1 MNSNAYLNLN
11 NQKRS
16 GLSSAI
22 KNCIKLSLIEEKS
35 YKDWYKDCPLKL
47 KNWIDGNNFKSTSG
61 SVLLFP
67 DSKLNISE
75 VFAIVG
81 NKNIFWEIAKI
92 KKSLPKGNYKV
103 FPPKNNNISIYA
115 VAWALENYNFSP
127 FISKEQKSILFINQ
141 AQLCIEEKNLKEVLP
156 LINGVFLARDLINL
170 PANLM
175 NPEKIEEISIEI
187 AKFHNAEVKI
197 IKGEKLKNN
206 FPAIYTVGRAAE
218 ESPRLIDLHLIKDK
232 KFPNITLVGKGVTFD
247 SGGLDLKPAK
257 AMEIMKKDMGGA
269 AIAMGLVH
277 SLILENLDANI
288 RLIIPTVENA
298 VSRKSMRPLDVIR
311 TRSGIDVEIGN
322 TDAEGRLILADALN
336 YANEQ
341 NPDLL
346 IDFAT
351 LTGAARVAL
360 GTELPALFSNNSHE
374 SLRLISVANKV
385 NDPIFQM
392 PLHKPYERFLNK
404 ANGAL
409 SSTGSSAYGGAITAA
424 LFLQKFIKKET
435 NWMHLDVMAWNIESL
450 PGRPLG
456 GEATSLRALFYY
468 LKDYIKN
475 YQ

>member
-22 KNCIKLSLIEEKS
+22 KNCIRLSLIEEKS
-35 YKDWYKDCPLKL
+35 FKDWYKDCPLKL
-47 KNWIDGNNFKSTSG
+47 KNWIDGNNFKPTSG

-92 KKSLPKGNYKV
+92 KKSLPKGSYKV

-127 FISKEQKSILFINQ
+127 FISKAQKSISFINQ
-141 AQLCIEEKNLKEVLP
+141 AQLCIEERNLKKVLP

-170 PANLM
+170 PANLI
-175 NPEKIEEISIEI
+175 NPEKIEEISLEV
-187 AKFHNAEVKI
+187 AKFHNAEINI
-197 IKGEKLKNN
+197 IKGEKLKKN

-218 ESPRLIDLHLIKDK
+218 EGPRLIDLHLLKDK

-257 AMEIMKKDMGGA
+257 AMELMKKDMGGA
-269 AIAMGLVH
+269 AIAMGLAH
-277 SLILENLDANI
+277 SLLLENLDVNI

-360 GTELPALFSNNSHE
+360 GTELPALFSNNRHE
-374 SLRLISVANKV
+374 SLRLISAANKV

>member
-35 YKDWYKDCPLKL
+35 FKDWYKDCPLKL
-47 KNWIDGNNFKSTSG
+47 KNWIDGNNFKPTSG

-103 FPPKNNNISIYA
+103 FPPKSNNISIYA

-175 NPEKIEEISIEI
+175 NPEKIEEISLEI
-187 AKFHNAEVKI
+187 AHNAEVKI

-257 AMEIMKKDMGGA
+257 AMELMKKDMGGA
-269 AIAMGLVH
+269 AIAMGLAH
-277 SLILENLDANI
+277 SLLMENLDVNI

>member
-16 GLSSAI
+16 GLSSTI
-22 KNCIKLSLIEEKS
+22 KDCIKLSLIEEKS
-35 YKDWYKDCPLKL
+35 FKAWYKGCSLKL
-47 KNWIDGNNFKSTSG
+47 KNWIDGNGFKPLSG
-61 SVLLFP
+61 SVLLCP

-92 KKSLPKGNYKV
+92 KKSLPNGSYKV

-127 FISKEQKSILFINQ
+127 FISKEQTSTLFINQ
-141 AQLCIEEKNLKEVLP
+141 ARLCIEEKNLKEVLP

-170 PANLM
+170 PANVM
-175 NPEKIEEISIEI
+175 NPEKIEEISLEI
-187 AKFHNAEVKI
+187 AKFHNAEIKI
-197 IKGEKLKNN
+197 IKGEKLKKN
-206 FPAIYTVGRAAE
+206 FPTIYTVGRAAE
-218 ESPRLIDLHLIKDK
+218 ESPRLIDLHLRKDK

-257 AMEIMKKDMGGA
+257 AMELMKKDMGGA
-269 AIAMGLVH
+269 AIAMGLAH
-277 SLILENLDANI
+277 SLMLENLDVNI

-311 TRSGIDVEIGN
+311 TRSGVDVEIGN
-322 TDAEGRLILADALN
+322 TDAEGRLILADALD

-360 GTELPALFSNNSHE
+360 GTELPALFSNNTHE

-409 SSTGSSAYGGAITAA
+409 SSTGSSSYGGAITAA

-435 NWMHLDVMAWNIESL
+435 DWMHLDVMAWNIESL

>member
-16 GLSSAI
+16 GLSSTI

-35 YKDWYKDCPLKL
+35 FKAWYKGCSLKL
-47 KNWIDGNNFKSTSG
+47 KNWIDGNGFKPLSG
-61 SVLLFP
+61 SVLLCP

-92 KKSLPKGNYKV
+92 KKSLPNGSYKV

-127 FISKEQKSILFINQ
+127 FISKEQISTLFINQ
-141 AQLCIEEKNLKEVLP
+141 AKLCIEEKNLKEVLP

-170 PANLM
+170 PANVM
-175 NPEKIEEISIEI
+175 NPEKIEEISLEI
-187 AKFHNAEVKI
+187 AKFHNAEIKI
-197 IKGEKLKNN
+197 IKGEKLKKN
-206 FPAIYTVGRAAE
+206 FPTIYTVGRAAE
-218 ESPRLIDLHLIKDK
+218 ESPRLIDLHLRKDK

-257 AMEIMKKDMGGA
+257 AMELMKKDMGGA
-269 AIAMGLVH
+269 AIAMGLAH
-277 SLILENLDANI
+277 SLILENLDVNI

-298 VSRKSMRPLDVIR
+298 VSRKSMRPLDIIR

-360 GTELPALFSNNSHE
+360 GTELPALFSNNTHE

-409 SSTGSSAYGGAITAA
+409 SSTGSSSYGGAITAA

-435 NWMHLDVMAWNIESL
+435 DWMHLDVMAWNIESL

>member
-16 GLSSAI
+16 GLSSTI
-22 KNCIKLSLIEEKS
+22 KNCIKLSLIEENS
-35 YKDWYKDCPLKL
+35 FKDWYKDCSLKL
-47 KNWIDGNNFKSTSG
+47 KNWIDGNGFKPRSG
-61 SVLLFP
+61 SVLLYP

-103 FPPKNNNISIYA
+103 FPPKSNNISIYA

-127 FISKEQKSILFINQ
+127 FISKAQKSILFINQ

-175 NPEKIEEISIEI
+175 NPEKIEEISLEI

-197 IKGEKLKNN
+197 IKDEKLKNN

-257 AMEIMKKDMGGA
+257 AMELMKKDMGGA
-269 AIAMGLVH
+269 AIAMGLAH
-277 SLILENLDANI
+277 SLILENLDVNI

-374 SLRLISVANKV
+374 SFRLISAANKV

-409 SSTGSSAYGGAITAA
+409 SSTGSSSYGGAITAA